1 MNPIVVKL
9 GGAAGVTAAP
19 VLADVAE
26 LVAEGWP
33 LVLVHG
39 TSSAADALA
48 ERVGE
53 PVRHITSPSG
63 HVSRYTDPAMLDI
76 YVMAAAGG
84 VNKALVAEL
93 QRMGC
98 NALGLSGVDGRLLIA
113 RRKDAVRAVENGR
126 QRVIRDD
133 YTGQIEAS
141 NGALLSM
148 LLGAGYTPVV
158 APLALG
164 LCGERLNVDGD
175 RASAMIAGALDADA
189 LVILS
194 NVPGLLAD
202 YPDEESLLRHV
213 DPAHLRAVEALAQ
226 GRMKK
231 KVLAAREALE
241 RNVRAVILADSRRP
255 APIRAALA
263 GEGTVIGELGY
274 EVAEIAARMASAL
287 VEVR

>member
-26 LVAEGWP
+26 LAAEGWP

-39 TSSAADALA
+39 TSAAADGLA
-48 ERVGE
+48 QRIGE

-93 QRMGC
+93 QRLGC
-98 NALGLSGVDGRLLIA
+98 NALGLSGVDGRLLLA

-141 NGALLSM
+141 NGALLHM
-148 LLGAGYTPVV
+148 LLQAGYTPVV

-175 RASAMIAGALDADA
+175 RAAAMIAGALNADA

-202 YPDEESLLRHV
+202 YPDESSLLRHV
-213 DPAHLRAVEALAQ
+213 DPAHLGAVEALAQ

-241 RNVRAVILADSRRP
+241 RNVRSVILADSRRS

-263 GEGTVIGELGY
+263 GEGTVIGELGF
-274 EVAEIAARMASAL
+274 EMAEIAAHMAPAL

>member
-26 LVAEGWP
+26 LAAEGWP

-39 TSSAADALA
+39 TSAAADGLA
-48 ERVGE
+48 ERTGT

-63 HVSRYTDPAMLDI
+63 HVSRYTDLSMLEI

-84 VNKALVAEL
+84 VNKTLVAEL

-98 NALGLSGVDGRLLIA
+98 NAIGLSGVDGRLLLA
-113 RRKDAVRAVENGR
+113 RRKEALRAVENGR
-126 QRVIRDD
+126 QRIIRDD
-133 YTGQIEAS
+133 YTGQIEAA
-141 NGALLSM
+141 NGALLDM
-148 LLGAGYTPVV
+148 LLHAGYTPVV

-164 LCGERLNVDGD
+164 LNGERLNVDGD
-175 RASAMIAGALDADA
+175 RAAAMIAGALNADA
-189 LVILS
+189 LIILS

-202 YPDEESLLRHV
+202 YPDESSLLRHV
-213 DPAHLRAVEALAQ
+213 DPAHLGAVESLAH

-231 KVLAAREALE
+231 KVLAAREALD
-241 RNVRAVILADSRRP
+241 RNVPSVILADSRRSK
-255 APIRAALA
+255 PIRAALA
-263 GEGTVIGELGY
+263 GEGTVIGELGF
-274 EVAEIAARMASAL
+274 ETAGIKARMATAL